1 MTVWDI
7 RTLPIFT
14 GLNTM
19 QIYSIIGSFTLAQ
32 YRKGVSICKFGD
44 YDQDMFIVVKGCV
57 KVLSGTGVSLG
68 YLNEKDI
75 FGEIGFVYG
84 LSWNATV
91 IAEEDSTIAILDK
104 WQFENVSQVDPAVK
118 TVLYKNIML
127 NIVNKLNYANSVIE
141 QITNENENTAFKPNT
156 SNVQCEKSM

>member
-19 QIYSIIGSFTLAQ
+19 QIYSIIGSFSLAQ
-32 YRKGVSICKFGD
+32 YRKGASICKFGD

-57 KVLSGTGVSLG
+57 KVLSGTGVILG

-84 LSWNATV
+84 ISRNATV

-127 NIVNKLNYANSVIE
+127 NIVNKLNLANSMIE
-141 QITNENENTAFKPNT
+141 QITNENENTAGKPKT
-156 SNVQCEKSM
+156 SNVECERSM